1 MRRYAL
7 GFSTVGRQ
15 YSTAMSATPIEDAMR
30 AKITDALD
38 PSTLE
43 IYNDSQLHAHHK
55 AMMGSTSR
63 ETHFR
68 LIITSDRFQKK
79 AQLARQRMV
88 YALLSDEMAAEGG
101 IHALQLRTMTPDE
114 EKKHNLRVQQL
125 QEAKAKAAAA
135 AAAAAAEHL
144 GHHDD
149 VSSPTSTASSSDD
162 EEGRR

>member
-1 MRRYAL
+1 
-7 GFSTVGRQ
+7 
-15 YSTAMSATPIEDAMR
+15 
-30 AKITDALD
+30 
-38 PSTLE
+38 
-43 IYNDSQLHAHHK
+43 
-55 AMMGSTSR
+55 MMGSTSR

-68 LIITSDRFQKK
+68 WVQREKNPSQIRANALLSPSLIITSDRFQKK

>member
-1 MRRYAL
+1 
-7 GFSTVGRQ
+7 
-15 YSTAMSATPIEDAMR
+15 MR

-68 LIITSDRFQKK
+68 LIITSAAFQKK
-79 AQLARQRMV
+79 AQPARHRMV

-114 EKKHNLRVQQL
+114 EQKHKLRVQQM

-135 AAAAAAEHL
+135 AAAAAEQ
-144 GHHDD
+144 D
-149 VSSPTSTASSSDD
+149 VSSPTSTASDD
-162 EEGRR
+162 NDSPNGRD